1 MKLMEYV
8 GAHTLQKPYIVTTDS
23 NNLDMRNARITEV
36 SLNRGYIM
44 VHFRGLK
51 KYGTWRAKPVFDVKN
66 PNKNRF
72 ILTQLVDEADLPDLA
87 NRMAYRYRCVA
98 DVKPYDKDKAKFT
111 GNIIS
116 SDTPSP
122 EEN

>member
-8 GAHTLQKPYIVTTDS
+8 GATALENPFIVTTDS

-44 VHFRGLK
+44 VHFRGLG
-51 KYGTWRAKPVFDVKN
+51 KYGKWRAKPVFDMKD

-72 ILTQLVDEADLPDLA
+72 ILTLLVDEKDLPALA
-87 NRMAYRYRCVA
+87 NKMTYRYKCAA
-98 DVKPYDKDKAKFT
+98 DVKPYDREKAKFT
-111 GNIIS
+111 GNIVSI
-116 SDTPSP
+116 
-122 EEN
+122 ENAN